1 MRRRDFITGIAVSTV
16 PPLAALARQSERV
29 RSVGILLSAHEND
42 PDAQKR
48 ANLLRDG
55 LREPGWTEGRNVHID
70 YRWAG
75 GDAARAR
82 AYAAELVRLTPDVI
96 IANSTLCLKAVRE
109 ETNTIPTVFMVV
121 GDPVGQ
127 GFVSSLARPGG
138 NVTGFTGFE
147 FQIAGKWLELIKE
160 VTPDVRRIVLR
171 APTNEM
177 QKHPLC

>member
-1 MRRRDFITGIAVSTV
+1 M
-16 PPLAALARQSERV
+16 
-29 RSVGILLSAHEND
+29 
-42 PDAQKR
+42 
-48 ANLLRDG
+48 
-55 LREPGWTEGRNVHID
+55 
-70 YRWAG
+70 
-75 GDAARAR
+75 
-82 AYAAELVRLTPDVI
+82 
-96 IANSTLCLKAVRE
+96 CLKAVRE

-147 FQIAGKWLELIKE
+147 FQIAGKYLELIKE